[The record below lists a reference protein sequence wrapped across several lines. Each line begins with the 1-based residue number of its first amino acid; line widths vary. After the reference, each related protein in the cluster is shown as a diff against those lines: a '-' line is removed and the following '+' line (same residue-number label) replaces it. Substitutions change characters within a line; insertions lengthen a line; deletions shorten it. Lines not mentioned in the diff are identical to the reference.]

1 MASRLNRHTAAVG
14 FCLVLLLPAVVG
26 LAQDSGSGGI
36 TGVVKDP
43 SGAVIWG
50 AVAEVYSTETGV
62 MERRLTTNADGLYTA
77 KLLRPGSYR
86 LEVTATGFVKYVAT
100 LAVRLNELERH
111 DVTLEVGTLQQ
122 EISVQAAGTLINT
135 QSPTT
140 GEPIDNQTLTAL
152 PLAEPN
158 FLFLLGLSP
167 GTSTEPPD
175 VRTSGRA
182 TVDVSVN
189 GQRTTNNSVTMEGIN
204 VDDFNL
210 AHFDY
215 LPIPN
220 PEAIQEFKVATSL
233 YDASLGSKGRRCS
246 RDRIAIGD
254 QRPARGTVW
263 IGAQ

>member
-1 MASRLNRHTAAVG
+1 M
-14 FCLVLLLPAVVG
+14 
-26 LAQDSGSGGI
+26 
-36 TGVVKDP
+36 K
-43 SGAVIWG
+43 
-50 AVAEVYSTETGV
+50 
-62 MERRLTTNADGLYTA
+62 
-77 KLLRPGSYR
+77 
-86 LEVTATGFVKYVAT
+86 
-100 LAVRLNELERH
+100 LERH
-111 DVTLEVGTLQQ
+111 DVTLKVGTFQQ
-122 EISVQAAGTLINT
+122 EVSVQAAGTLINT
-135 QSPTT
+135 QNPTT

-158 FLFLLGLSP
+158 YLFLLGLSP

-182 TVDVSVN
+182 TVDISVN

-233 YDASLGSKGRRCS
+233 YDASLGSKGGGALALVLKS
-246 RDRIAIGD
+246 GTRDLHCGAVRDSCATTHSMRTNGSV
-254 QRPARGTVW
+254 PMKMNRGPS
-263 IGAQ
+263 